1 MHTTYK
7 NGVELMRQIAEAL
20 LQIEAITLSPDNPYT
35 WSSGLKSPIYCDNR
49 LTLSYPDVRNLIVDA
64 LVEVIRP
71 LDADVIAGT
80 ATAGIPH
87 ATLVADRLGLPL
99 VYVRSS
105 AKGHGKGNQIE
116 GRFEPGARVV
126 VIEDLLSTGSS
137 SIAAAKAIQKAGGE
151 VIKIQAIFSYG
162 LDRFLINLLDSE
174 FTAHALIT
182 LLDVLD
188 VAVKKR
194 IISKEEVAS
203 LREWRNDPTGWSER
217 VLSS

>member
-1 MHTTYK
+1 
-7 NGVELMRQIAEAL
+7 MRQIAEAL

-137 SIAAAKAIQKAGGE
+137 SIAAAKAIQKTGGE

>member
-1 MHTTYK
+1 
-7 NGVELMRQIAEAL
+7 MRQIAEAL

-126 VIEDLLSTGSS
+126 VIEDLFSTGSS